1 MPIMEGEGLR
11 VLIVD
16 DNPTNR
22 RIVEK
27 LVLMKFGHAISDLTL
42 ADSAQ
47 ATLELAAEK
56 VFDLILL
63 DINLGEG
70 MDGVEVARKIRNME
84 DGMLEENQDC
94 DIVAVTTDMGLPEV
108 SVQLLWTSWGQS
120 MGKAKYCTDPPLLFR
135 PPPDSEV
142 PGSWN
147 ERCDRQAALH
157 QGSGS
162 SCRPDAHPVESRE
175 PIQRPRPI
183 HPFPSLH
190 HACPSLVLLHL
201 SKGLRLRPFVHRR
214 CLRVSPAQLGF
225 R

>member
-94 DIVAVTTDMGLPEV
+94 DIVAVTTDMGLLEV
-108 SVQLLWTSWGQS
+108 SVQLLWTSWGAIN
-120 MGKAKYCTDPPLLFR
+120 GE
-135 PPPDSEV
+135 SEI
-142 PGSWN
+142 
-147 ERCDRQAALH
+147 LY
-157 QGSGS
+157 
-162 SCRPDAHPVESRE
+162 
-175 PIQRPRPI
+175 
-183 HPFPSLH
+183 
-190 HACPSLVLLHL
+190 
-201 SKGLRLRPFVHRR
+201 
-214 CLRVSPAQLGF
+214 
-225 R
+225 